1 MRHVKS
7 QNQKRGGV
15 TMADDTKANET
26 PENDT
31 QESPM
36 PSEDQKT
43 PDSSDDATASPAPRE
58 EAASSTEDQELPSDT
73 TERTRAEFE
82 KMRKRYAE
90 ERAKREYY
98 ENMFTTLKTQ
108 PQKEQE
114 EEVAPIYDPN
124 TGLLNENVLTDIQ
137 RKTFEAEK
145 RARAAEAAIKEYEQN
160 RQKEA
165 YEREN
170 QETYKEFPELDKK
183 NKKLFN
189 QELHVETRKLM
200 FDSMLNPD
208 DYKGKNLSFIEAAKL
223 AKQRIGSTLDEAR
236 KEGATEA
243 IEKLTPKE
251 QASLD
256 AVGSPGRR
264 NEVGQDLETLRQ
276 RTRAGD
282 RLAAIER
289 TKRILGQE

>member
-1 MRHVKS
+1 
-7 QNQKRGGV
+7 
-15 TMADDTKANET
+15 MADDTKANET

-208 DYKGKNLSFIEAAKL
+208 DYKGKNFSFLEAAKL
-223 AKQRIGSTLDEAR
+223 AKQRIGSTLEAAR